1 MSPKCFSSRSNE
13 DLIAVVIERKAHA
26 IKKRTLHQIEEIL
39 TPVKRST
46 MEIQSIQDSVIK
58 NKNLMMKRRYGE
70 VVGNVVQER
79 QRRYHSKAG
88 ASSTPSVSV
97 GMATQLGSTRMSRVK
112 NPSLGVA
119 SRRPSNGGLSMTQ
132 RSGRESQSPNVKQ
145 LQIQTMQV
153 SLGDQRPLQISVTP
167 YSKLQTPNVR

>member
-1 MSPKCFSSRSNE
+1 MQGDQDSKVVSPKCFSSRSNE
-13 DLIAVVIERKAHA
+13 DLIAVVIERKAHG
-26 IKKRTLHQIEEIL
+26 IKKRALHQIEEIL

-79 QRRYHSKAG
+79 QRRYHSKTG

-97 GMATQLGSTRMSRVK
+97 GMAT
-112 NPSLGVA
+112 
-119 SRRPSNGGLSMTQ
+119 
-132 RSGRESQSPNVKQ
+132 
-145 LQIQTMQV
+145 
-153 SLGDQRPLQISVTP
+153 
-167 YSKLQTPNVR
+167 